1 MTKTR
6 LKSLILQISRQLNA
20 VQKNVYNLDLVTAID
35 HKQLQSISAQ
45 LNELHG
51 AIDGFYGKKTK
62 KHLSNVMEYT
72 DLVKKRID
80 ALAEY
85 IRPSRLKEARISPK
99 LITQLLD
106 KEQQAVHHLT
116 VLLNDVDMEVVA

>member
-35 HKQLQSISAQ
+35 HKQLQSISVQ
-45 LNELHG
+45 FNELYG
-51 AIDGFYGKKTK
+51 AIDGFYGNQTQ
-62 KHLSNVMEYT
+62 KHLSNFMEYT

-85 IRPSRLKEARISPK
+85 IRPSRLKAVHISPK
-99 LITQLLD
+99 LITQILD
-106 KEQQAVHHLT
+106 TEQQALSHLT
-116 VLLNDVDMEVVA
+116 VTA

>member
-45 LNELHG
+45 LNELYG
-51 AIDGFYGKKTK
+51 AIDGFYGKKTQ

-85 IRPSRLKEARISPK
+85 IRPSRLKAVHISPK
-99 LITQLLD
+99 LITQMLD
-106 KEQQAVHHLT
+106 TEQQAVHHLT
-116 VLLNDVDMEVVA
+116 VLLGDIDMEVVA

>member
-35 HKQLQSISAQ
+35 HKQLQSISVQ
-45 LNELHG
+45 LNELYG
-51 AIDGFYGKKTK
+51 AIDGFYGNQTQ
-62 KHLSNVMEYT
+62 KHLSNFMEYT

-80 ALAEY
+80 ALAQY
-85 IRPSRLKEARISPK
+85 IRPSRLKAVHISPK
-99 LITQLLD
+99 LITQILD
-106 KEQQAVHHLT
+106 TEQQALSHLI
-116 VLLNDVDMEVVA
+116 VLLNDIDMEVVA